1 MNKLFTAAMGL
12 ALTATAL
19 SATAQKKYTE
29 GTATYEAS
37 VNGQTVEAKVFF
49 KGDSSATTMQQGPA
63 NIKVI
68 GFKEDYMA
76 VLVDVPVANMKKAA
90 IATPGELEEALSK
103 LPNFTF
109 TPGTETKQIAGFNCK
124 KVVAKDA
131 KSGNTFDAWVTT
143 DISAPASA
151 YSNLYAK
158 IGGFPVQF
166 TISQMG
172 RNVTN
177 TLKTISDAKVPA
189 GTFAIPA
196 GFDKMTLTELS
207 AMSGGGR

>member
-19 SATAQKKYTE
+19 TASAQKSYTE
-29 GTATYEAS
+29 GTAVYEAS
-37 VNGQTVEAKVFF
+37 VGGQTIEAKVLF
-49 KGDSSATTMQQGPA
+49 KGDSSATLMQQGPA
-63 NIKVI
+63 AIRVL

-103 LPNFTF
+103 LPSFTF
-109 TPGTETKQIAGFNCK
+109 TPSTETKVINGFKCK

-131 KSGNTFDAWVTT
+131 KSNTSFDTWVTT

-151 YSNLYAK
+151 FSTLYAK
-158 IGGFPVQF
+158 VGGFPVQF
-166 TISQMG
+166 TLNQRG
-172 RNVTN
+172 QNVTN
-177 TLKTISDAKVPA
+177 TLKSISDAKVPA
-189 GTFAIPA
+189 GSFSIPA

-207 AMSGGGR
+207 AMSGGR